1 MPYDFDLDDYVK
13 LQQLDKQSHKEHDYN
28 VDTLLVER
36 NRLSPCFSISL
47 NVDNESLKQQYFFFL
62 SLSPSKVLSEE

>member
-28 VDTLLVER
+28 VDTLLAGKKLEDYLQ
-36 NRLSPCFSISL
+36 LSPFHCR
-47 NVDNESLKQQYFFFL
+47 
-62 SLSPSKVLSEE
+62 